1 MGSWKCLRVFWKS
14 LFIFFKH
21 EKIIHSST
29 WREERVKFTRISCR
43 YVSCPAFT
51 VLVEHVSALF
61 LQLRWKLLLWAV
73 LVNKFMWRQCNPQQE
88 KNRTVKLVHA
98 SIAGSLR
105 EPGLKRIHRNT
116 IAKFKFVHLFGVSV
130 LGNLSSVP
138 DPTQPLSYFPST
150 AQEEKMRR
158 KCSWAEIRAGNSL
171 TNYHYIKNRL
181 ELED

>member
-1 MGSWKCLRVFWKS
+1 
-14 LFIFFKH
+14 
-21 EKIIHSST
+21 
-29 WREERVKFTRISCR
+29 
-43 YVSCPAFT
+43 
-51 VLVEHVSALF
+51 
-61 LQLRWKLLLWAV
+61 
-73 LVNKFMWRQCNPQQE
+73 
-88 KNRTVKLVHA
+88 
-98 SIAGSLR
+98 
-105 EPGLKRIHRNT
+105 
-116 IAKFKFVHLFGVSV
+116 LFGVSV